1 MNWNRLLAGL
11 GLCGL
16 LASAHGHEVRSG
28 YLRIAEDAQHRYT
41 VRWKQPDVGGYAA
54 RLVPHLS
61 NGWLEKEPS
70 SREATAD
77 LAITSWN
84 QIAGAAQSL
93 EGQELSIEG
102 IENTITDVFVDVAL
116 ADGSRL
122 HGLINF
128 RHPTL
133 VFHFGRTSAVPMPAY
148 VNLGIG
154 HILMGID
161 HLLFVLGLVLLV
173 GGRWKLVQTISAFTA
188 GHSLS
193 LAAATLGYASV
204 RPALVNVL
212 IALSILFLGPEIMR
226 VRKGGISLTTRYPW
240 MAACAFGLLHGLG
253 FASGLT
259 AVGLPKVEIPLALLF
274 FNIGVEIGQLAF
286 IGLILA
292 LRRAF
297 RILEVRW
304 PQPVAL
310 MPAYAIG
317 VLGAFWTIQ
326 RLAVIWKGV
335 A

>member
-1 MNWNRLLAGL
+1 MNWSRLLAGL
-11 GLCGL
+11 GFCGL

-28 YLRIAEDAQHRYT
+28 YLSITEDAQHRYT
-41 VRWKQPDVGGYAA
+41 VRWKQPTLDGYAA

-61 NGWLEKEPS
+61 NGWLEKESS
-70 SREATAD
+70 SRETTAG
-77 LAITSWN
+77 LAIASWKPV
-84 QIAGAAQSL
+84 AGTAQSL
-93 EGQELSIEG
+93 EGQELAIEG
-102 IENTITDVFVDVAL
+102 IENTITDAFVDVEL
-116 ADGSRL
+116 ANGSRL

-133 VFHFGRTSAVPMPAY
+133 VFHLGQTSAVPLPAY

-173 GGRWKLVQTISAFTA
+173 HSRWKLVQTISAFTV

-204 RPALVNVL
+204 RPELVNVL

-226 VRKGGISLTTRYPW
+226 MRRGGRSLTIWYPW
-240 MAACAFGLLHGLG
+240 MIAFAFGLLHGLG

-259 AVGLPKVEIPLALLF
+259 AIGLPHAEIPLALLL
-274 FNIGVEIGQLAF
+274 FNVGVEIGQLAF

-292 LRRAF
+292 LMRAF

-304 PQPVAL
+304 PKPVAL
-310 MPAYAIG
+310 MPTYAIG

-326 RLAVIWKGV
+326 RLVVIWKG
-335 A
+335 AA